1 MESPYPPQ
9 LSLPSS
15 GNASSQ
21 EAGASASPSGPPAS
35 LGNNTT
41 ATDPASEPRQTHR
54 KRTRTADETSQAGF
68 ECGPDGIEAS
78 GSVLSDDDARPRGL
92 SEGGR
97 RSRGELARRLA
108 DRARVD
114 ERRGGW
120 MTRSVSDE
128 GVETT
133 AGEVTNEHVEKRRR
147 LEGLQLCEGGER
159 ERTPTRRSRPAPIRI
174 DPAYHSCLPS
184 PTTTTTN
191 LPSSHLGVFPTAL
204 AQSVDVAQTSTLLPP
219 PASPRLPPPS
229 ADIPQLPFSAASS
242 SPPSLRTPFTSA
254 PPAARSPQRRRAK
267 SLPASLC
274 PVHPALLSPTCYSIQ
289 RRKLSTSPRPT
300 SGSSPASV
308 AAPLPFP
315 PTPPNQASAPPKLF
329 SQEELVA
336 LHAFVISK
344 AEGVLTTAGITTA
357 SLAPP
362 ITKDTLQELDLSEIM
377 RNPQLRHDVVFDPN
391 LMFRPNYDGER
402 GERKRLTT
410 EQYWV
415 AVAREVSIG
424 CRCAAFRNNSLLP
437 CICSCFG
444 DETHPVHLSSRLP
457 SRIFQLI
464 VELRAIISTLLP
476 GSPTPNS
483 PTPSSAATFD
493 TSSLSAAPS
502 SAPTHNAREA
512 VAEVLDPVHL
522 TQQIAHGVADI
533 AALARFLGSTL
544 KMHCAPMRDELV
556 DAMVKVTCEG
566 EGIVKGLRLCF
577 EILELMKLD
586 IANHQLRSLRPYL
599 VSTALDFE
607 RRFFQSSAARRRRP
621 LKVFERVSAWLE
633 SSATRLSAKGAAPRK
648 LGVGDV
654 DKVVAHGLLDLIY
667 PALNTSSPPPSS
679 LASLPETLMLDSYR
693 LKAFHADSTDLTVIY
708 LLAMLFQQL
717 AVPARPSTEDMERL
731 CKELW
736 IVMTTSTGSPSSLV
750 GPAASIL
757 GIPQGPPG
765 HGISKLSSSA
775 WRQGMQDVLL
785 QLAARAKQVNNVD
798 AQPVSPAPLPNAD
811 TLKLVTSYFE
821 TNVKADGKLFQLLQK
836 RLRETI
842 ELAVEEELAKETER
856 GPLAFTGWWQPSK
869 EPATMTTGSV
879 RRGSVIASHKTG
891 ARPDANLMAASSPVR
906 GRKRSL
912 GDRDQDVESTP
923 SLEHVVAEKRQR
935 TELSLSAKSSPF
947 EAALQRNGLTALSG
961 EVRLLA
967 GRIAKVASFNIS
979 VYRPLYEA
987 MLARLPPSD
996 LATNS

>member
-15 GNASSQ
+15 ANASSQ
-21 EAGASASPSGPPAS
+21 DAGASASSSGPPAS
-35 LGNNTT
+35 LPNTST
-41 ATDPASEPRQTHR
+41 ATSSASEPRQTHR
-54 KRTRTADETSQAGF
+54 KRTRTADEASQTGF
-68 ECGPDGIEAS
+68 ECGPDEIEAS
-78 GSVLSDDDARPRGL
+78 GSVLGDDDARPRGL

-97 RSRGELARRLA
+97 PSRGELARRLA
-108 DRARVD
+108 DRAKVD

-128 GVETT
+128 GVETS
-133 AGEVTNEHVEKRRR
+133 AGVSRDEHAEKRRR
-147 LEGLQLCEGGER
+147 LEGLQLGEGGAR
-159 ERTPTRRSRPAPIRI
+159 ERTPTRRSRPSPIHI
-174 DPAYHSCLPS
+174 EPAYHACLPS
-184 PTTTTTN
+184 PTTTATN
-191 LPSSHLGVFPTAL
+191 LPSPHLGVFPTAL
-204 AQSVDVAQTSTLLPP
+204 VQSVDVAQTSILPP
-219 PASPRLPPPS
+219 PASPCLPPPS
-229 ADIPQLPFSAASS
+229 AEIPQLPFSAAPPS
-242 SPPSLRTPFTSA
+242 SPTLRTPFPSA
-254 PPAARSPQRRRAK
+254 LPAARSQSRRRAK
-267 SLPASLC
+267 SLPASLS
-274 PVHPALLSPTCYSIQ
+274 PVHPALSSPLSCSTQ
-289 RRKLSTSPRPT
+289 RRLLSTSPRPPG
-300 SGSSPASV
+300 GSSPASI
-308 AAPLPFP
+308 AAHSPFSSTS
-315 PTPPNQASAPPKLF
+315 PTQPSASPKTL
-329 SQEELVA
+329 SQDELVA

-344 AEGVLTTAGITTA
+344 VEGVLTTAGITTA
-357 SLAPP
+357 SLGPP
-362 ITKDTLQELDLSEIM
+362 ITKDTLRELDLSEIM

-444 DETHPVHLSSRLP
+444 DETNPVHLSSRLH

-483 PTPSSAATFD
+483 PTPPSAATFD
-493 TSSLSAAPS
+493 ASSPSAAPS
-502 SAPTHNAREA
+502 PAPTPNAREA

-533 AALARFLGSTL
+533 PALARFLGSTL

-599 VSTALDFE
+599 VSAALDFE
-607 RRFFQSSAARRRRP
+607 RRFFQTSAARRRRP
-621 LKVFERVSAWLE
+621 LKVFERVGAWLE
-633 SSATRLSAKGAAPRK
+633 SSATGLVAKDSAPRQ
-648 LGVGDV
+648 LGASDV
-654 DKVVAHGLLDLIY
+654 DKVVAHGLLDLIF
-667 PALNTSSPPPSS
+667 PPVDISSTPPTS
-679 LASLPETLMLDSYR
+679 LASLPETVMLDSYR
-693 LKAFHADSTDLTVIY
+693 LKAFHADSTDLTVMY
-708 LLAMLFQQL
+708 LLSMLFQQL

-775 WRQGMQDVLL
+775 WRNGMQDVLL
-785 QLAARAKQVNNVD
+785 QLAARAKQVNKVD
-798 AQPVSPAPLPNAD
+798 AQPVSPAPLPDAD
-811 TLKLVTSYFE
+811 TLKLVSSYFE

-842 ELAVEEELAKETER
+842 ELAVEEEMAKEKER
-856 GPLAFTGWWQPSK
+856 GPLAFTGWWQSSR
-869 EPATMTTGSV
+869 EPATMTTGSI
-879 RRGSVIASHKTG
+879 RRGSVIAGNKNG
-891 ARPDANLMAASSPVR
+891 ARPDADLMATSSPVR

-935 TELSLSAKSSPF
+935 TESSFSAKSSPF
-947 EAALQRNGLTALSG
+947 EAALQRNGLTALSS

-987 MLARLPPSD
+987 ILARLPSTD
-996 LATNS
+996 LATIS